1 MKVRK
6 LIELLNKAIYDG
18 ELDPDGEIIASTVN
32 GCSPEDEESLMKFV
46 DETKENSIY
55 ISIARPEDNM
65 EAIFYTVPKG
75 EDEEAIA

>member
-18 ELDPDGEIIASTVN
+18 KLDPDGEIIASTVN
-32 GCSPEDEESLMKFV
+32 GCSQEDEESLMEFV

-55 ISIARPEDNM
+55 ISIARSEDSM
-65 EAIFYTVPKG
+65 ETIFYTVQKG
-75 EDEEAIA
+75 EDEEENQ